1 MEIWRLRDYGGAV
14 KSMIAAF
21 VLFLVLAFAS
31 AGPNSQAQSKA
42 FNIRG
47 GGYELKLRLSAS
59 KLSPALLSG
68 CWGDP
73 GKPAQINAF
82 KLSLKGEE
90 IYIPCTAYI
99 DLLSIDRAWIA
110 DAREGCVIH
119 LQGGEASTGYRAE
132 LHITRRT
139 LKYRI
144 VRQAEFPDKS
154 YEKTEYHF
162 PITN

>member
-1 MEIWRLRDYGGAV
+1 MGDVV
-14 KSMIAAF
+14 KSIIAVL
-21 VLFLVLAFAS
+21 VLFLVLGFVS
-31 AGPNSQAQSKA
+31 AGPNLQAQSKA

-47 GGYELKLRLSAS
+47 GGYEL
-59 KLSPALLSG
+59 SPELLSG

-73 GKPAQINAF
+73 RKPVQVNSF
-82 KLSLKGEE
+82 ELTFRGEE
-90 IYIPCTAYI
+90 VYVPCSAYI

-110 DAREGCVIH
+110 DSFEGCVIH
-119 LQGGEASTGYRAE
+119 FQGGEASTGFHAE
-132 LHITRRT
+132 LHITRST

-144 VRQAEFPDKS
+144 VRHAEFPDKS